1 MFTKTPHSVDGVI
14 IRATSIPS
22 PRGGHMS
29 GQVSGVV
36 EQLIVLEQLLCRV
49 VRLHTLRTDE
59 ALDTKTDHQ
68 SHSGDKHSSDRL
80 NSAAQSLCY
89 LRRLVVIEVCAG
101 LLGLCVLGAS
111 LPRSLG
117 RRRYGLLHTIH

>member
-1 MFTKTPHSVDGVI
+1 
-14 IRATSIPS
+14 
-22 PRGGHMS
+22 MS
-29 GQVSGVV
+29 GQVSGVM

-49 VRLHTLRTDE
+49 VRFHTLRTDE
-59 ALDTKTDHQ
+59 ALDTNTDHQ
-68 SHSGDKHSSDRL
+68 NHSGDKYCSDRFS
-80 NSAAQSLCY
+80 SAAPSSCY

-117 RRRYGLLHTIH
+117 RTR